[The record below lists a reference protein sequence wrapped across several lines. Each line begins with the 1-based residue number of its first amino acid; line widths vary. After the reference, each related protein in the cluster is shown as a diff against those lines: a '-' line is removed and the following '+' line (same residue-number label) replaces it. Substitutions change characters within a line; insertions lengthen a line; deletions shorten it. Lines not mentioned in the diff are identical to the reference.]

1 METKKGYRKSWV
13 VAEQGCRKYIGVQA
27 MSKKY
32 SDGKDYKVI
41 ALLHACFFTEDQR
54 DLITMITNKSKEYN
68 CKVIFFSTLT
78 NFYLEQLDYGE
89 LRIFD
94 TISVEKFDAIV
105 LMAETF
111 KTEEGQKEFVQRA
124 IAAQVPVI
132 AVDHWID
139 GCINISFDYK
149 DSFREIVKHM
159 VEYHGY
165 QKINFMAGQP
175 HNAFSE
181 ERQHVLEEVLKENNI
196 GFDASRQVYYGYFW
210 ERPTVEAM
218 KQMLA
223 DNPVPPE
230 AIVCANDT
238 MALTVCDF
246 LRKQGFR
253 VPEDVAV
260 SGFDGLE
267 AGRYH
272 QPQLLTSLYDINV
285 FADALFQLIQG
296 GDCVVGERSLTVSA
310 YSQLQIGGSCGCK
323 GIDAQD
329 ASARIIQL
337 KSAMNEQMEYQIN
350 LSRMVANYGDGDG
363 MEIVQKVIPE
373 QLKQIQYYDLWLCS
387 EEYMLID
394 DYVKCSASG
403 RKEKHGN
410 YHAIHYKN
418 DETQV
423 QTEIIEDTSLEELI
437 PDLETQL
444 ENNHTLLVV
453 SLPNQQD
460 PNAYAVISLNLEKF
474 WYTAYSSFIFHMRF
488 LLDMQ
493 RTKKMMMQ
501 LYRMDAL
508 TGVLNRNGFYD
519 KMKKIMGR
527 SDLKELTVISLDM
540 CEFKKINDTY
550 GHAEGDVALQAVG
563 TIIQESVTHHE
574 IAARTG
580 GDEFLIILF
589 RENQEVRTEE
599 IIQSLT
605 QKADY
610 FNENNEKAYSLQF
623 SIGVC
628 SEKVGKHSLDYFLRK
643 ADQKMY
649 AHKKEQKMGR

>member
-1 METKKGYRKSWV
+1 MMG
-13 VAEQGCRKYIGVQA
+13 
-27 MSKKY
+27 KKY
-32 SDGKDYKVI
+32 SDGKAYKVI
-41 ALLHACFFTEDQR
+41 ALLHACFSTEDQR
-54 DLITMITNKSKEYN
+54 DLIKIITNKSKEYN

-124 IAAQVPVI
+124 IAAEVPVI

-165 QKINFMAGQP
+165 RKINFMAGQP

-181 ERQHVLEEVLKENNI
+181 ERQHVLEDVLKENNI
-196 GFDASRQVYYGYFW
+196 PFDASKQVYYGYFW

-218 KQMLA
+218 KQMLE

-246 LRKQGFR
+246 LKKHGFR

-363 MEIVQKVIPE
+363 MEIIQKVVPE
-373 QLKQIQYYDLWLCS
+373 QLKLINYHDLWLCS

-394 DYVKCSASG
+394 DYVKYSVPG
-403 RKEKHGN
+403 RKEGHGG
-410 YHAIHYKN
+410 YHAIHYNN
-418 DETQV
+418 DGEQV
-423 QTEIIEDTSLEELI
+423 QTEFIENTSLEELI
-437 PDLETQL
+437 PQLDVQL
-444 ENNHTLLVV
+444 EAGHPLLVV

-460 PNAYAVISLNLEKF
+460 PNAYAVVSLDIEKF

-501 LYRMDAL
+501 MYRMDAL

-519 KMKKIMGR
+519 KMKKLMER
-527 SDLKELTVISLDM
+527 SELTELTVISLDM
-540 CEFKKINDTY
+540 CDFKKINDTY
-550 GHAEGDVALQAVG
+550 GHAEGDEALRVVG
-563 TIIQESVTHHE
+563 TIIKESVIRHE

-589 RENQEVRTEE
+589 RENQKVRTEE

-605 QKADY
+605 QKAAY

-628 SEKVGKHSLDYFLRK
+628 SEKVGNHSLDYFLRK

-649 AHKKEQKMGR
+649 AHKKEQKLGR